1 MKSFRDIPKTGDDE
15 IDSLVEKLLSPWDS
29 GPSGGDEMVV
39 NADIA
44 HDAAYMILKLYKELQ
59 IEEKLAMEA
68 MGHI

>member
-1 MKSFRDIPKTGDDE
+1 MKSFRDTPKTYDVE

-44 HDAAYMILKLYKELQ
+44 HDAAMLIIKLHKQLED
-59 IEEKLAMEA
+59 EERFSMEV